1 MLKMKNVLIICAME
15 KEAKSIA
22 NKLNLIKTD
31 ENIYKNE
38 NIRYWK
44 RIISIM
50 EKEVRYYYS
59 LTEEDRIIKFLRE
72 IKQLKY
78 IDRFYEKTIQYVH
91 PIEAESFYKKIVD
104 GRFRVRISK
113 GEKQTKAMIT
123 WKRRLKEVSLDEVNT
138 EEEIEVRINPKD
150 YDNQI
155 YIIENILKM
164 KKVESYER
172 YRTIFKNEEIE
183 IAVDRYPF
191 GIALEIEN
199 KMDDC
204 KGDTIIKKWLNI
216 LKLDIKDSYKLSWD
230 DKYSELCRKQNLK
243 QSKNVNFN
251 VKMPSETKKFKR

>member
-1 MLKMKNVLIICAME
+1 
-15 KEAKSIA
+15 
-22 NKLNLIKTD
+22 
-31 ENIYKNE
+31 
-38 NIRYWK
+38 
-44 RIISIM
+44 M

-72 IKQLKY
+72 IKKLKY
-78 IDRFYEKTIQYVH
+78 IDRFYEKTIQYDH

-204 KGDTIIKKWLNI
+204 KDDTIIKKWLNI

>member
-1 MLKMKNVLIICAME
+1 MINLVV
-15 KEAKSIA
+15 
-22 NKLNLIKTD
+22 KL
-31 ENIYKNE
+31 YKNE

-59 LTEEDRIIKFLRE
+59 LTEEDRIINFLRK
-72 IKQLKY
+72 IKKLKY
-78 IDRFYEKTIQYVH
+78 IDRFYEKTIQYDH
-91 PIEAESFYKKIVD
+91 PIEEESFYKKIVD

-123 WKRRLKEVSLDEVNT
+123 WRRRLKEVSLDEVNT

-243 QSKNVNFN
+243 QSKDVNFN

>member
-1 MLKMKNVLIICAME
+1 MINLVV
-15 KEAKSIA
+15 
-22 NKLNLIKTD
+22 KL
-31 ENIYKNE
+31 YKNE

-59 LTEEDRIIKFLRE
+59 LTEEDRIINFLRE
-72 IKQLKY
+72 IKKLKY
-78 IDRFYEKTIQYVH
+78 IDRFYEKTIQYDH
-91 PIEAESFYKKIVD
+91 PIEEESFYKKIVD

-172 YRTIFKNEEIE
+172 YRTI
-183 IAVDRYPF
+183 
-191 GIALEIEN
+191 
-199 KMDDC
+199 
-204 KGDTIIKKWLNI
+204 
-216 LKLDIKDSYKLSWD
+216 LK
-230 DKYSELCRKQNLK
+230 
-243 QSKNVNFN
+243 
-251 VKMPSETKKFKR
+251 TKKSK